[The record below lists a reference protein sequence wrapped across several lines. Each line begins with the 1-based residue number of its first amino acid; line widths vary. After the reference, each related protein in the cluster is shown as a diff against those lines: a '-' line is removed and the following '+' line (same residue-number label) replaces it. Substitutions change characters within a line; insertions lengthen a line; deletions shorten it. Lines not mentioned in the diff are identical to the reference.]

1 MIDFM
6 ATFLELGQAEY
17 PKKVNTRIIDPLEG
31 RSLVPIFKGKQRKGH
46 ETLYF
51 HFGLDRALRQGK
63 WKLVSAKGGKWELYN
78 LDNDRTELNDL
89 SEKFPQRVTKMASE
103 WVDIAKNKERLNQ
116 KGLGPVKEVVKQIS
130 FRRDTSDQ
138 LED

>member
-1 MIDFM
+1 
-6 ATFLELGQAEY
+6 
-17 PKKVNTRIIDPLEG
+17 
-31 RSLVPIFKGKQRKGH
+31 
-46 ETLYF
+46 
-51 HFGLDRALRQGK
+51 
-63 WKLVSAKGGKWELYN
+63 VSAKGGKWELYN

-103 WVDIAKNKERLNQ
+103 WFDIAKNKERLNQ
-116 KGLGPVKEVVKQIS
+116 KGLGTVKEVVKQIS